1 MRETTIRYVANIFVN
16 DTFSIIVG
24 ILHRYETTMK
34 MMCVNAVSKEMAE
47 GERIP
52 ARSGV
57 TFGAT

>member
-1 MRETTIRYVANIFVN
+1 MRETTIRYVASIFVN
-16 DTFSIIVG
+16 DTYSIIGG
-24 ILHRYETTMK
+24 ILHRYATTT
-34 MMCVNAVSKEMAE
+34 MMCVDAISKEIAE

>member
-1 MRETTIRYVANIFVN
+1 MRETTMCYVANIFVN
-16 DTFSIIVG
+16 DTYSTIVG
-24 ILHRYETTMK
+24 ILHRYTTTT
-34 MMCVNAVSKEMAE
+34 MMCVDAISKDIAE